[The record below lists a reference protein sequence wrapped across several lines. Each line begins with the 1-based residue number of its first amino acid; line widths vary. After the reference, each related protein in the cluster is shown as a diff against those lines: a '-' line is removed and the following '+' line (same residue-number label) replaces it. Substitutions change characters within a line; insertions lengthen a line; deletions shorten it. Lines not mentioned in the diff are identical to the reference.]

1 MFLLMVRVFWFFC
14 FTILVLMVLQAM
26 GQSNVA
32 KNTSCGHVPWTVK
45 RIVEGENVTITWK
58 RNTLDSTRKFRGY
71 RIFHFSELIGVME
84 RPSTCISCDPTWK
97 THLKKFCLEAKFFC
111 NSTHISMEIPP
122 QRKDHVNYT
131 DCYTLKH
138 LFSWYKNDV
147 SDKRRLRVTIEKVV
161 GLTVNISSPSDQNT
175 PPTVVGSTLS
185 ISSQSDQNTPPTG
198 TDVSDNQA
206 VTIVVSIIA
215 VLAAIIGIIGCV
227 VRLYQ
232 KWHQNGD
239 TGPDESSSDIFIAGN
254 P

>member
-1 MFLLMVRVFWFFC
+1 MKAR
-14 FTILVLMVLQAM
+14 AH
-26 GQSNVA
+26 S
-32 KNTSCGHVPWTVK
+32 TS
-45 RIVEGENVTITWK
+45 E
-58 RNTLDSTRKFRGY
+58 
-71 RIFHFSELIGVME
+71 
-84 RPSTCISCDPTWK
+84 PT
-97 THLKKFCLEAKFFC
+97 
-111 NSTHISMEIPP
+111 NS
-122 QRKDHVNYT
+122 
-131 DCYTLKH
+131 
-138 LFSWYKNDV
+138 
-147 SDKRRLRVTIEKVV
+147 VV

-254 P
+254 PWTQWGKMRLCVETMYLGFLAFEFILFKDQVGVYFGLSMEGEFIF